1 MTTTRI
7 PRLSSD
13 AVAALRS
20 VPDVSSAVADALDE
34 LGVGGCVSTGRLRP
48 LDPDLVVVGQAVTL
62 RYRRLDGDVSTNR
75 KAGRGRVFG
84 DRDLYGLGRPGDVA
98 VMDCSG
104 NTDAAVVGALSARWA
119 RTAGIAGCLV
129 DGSVRD
135 TASIMGEG
143 LPVWSAGSIPQS
155 ARYLLEV
162 AELNGP
168 VDLAGVT
175 VRPGDVVA
183 ADRDGIAVIPLPA
196 VDEVV
201 AFCERAQR
209 DEERLVAVIDA
220 AEDLEDLVAR
230 TAGGSTPA

>member
-209 DEERLVAVIDA
+209 AEERLVAVIDA